1 MSFDTLLPGTL
12 VMAPMTKGSNLP
24 YRQLC
29 VELGAR
35 VVLSEMVV
43 ARRLKQRRRGEFA
56 LIRRAPE
63 EPCFGVQLAGNKP
76 DEIAWAAALAEARG
90 ADFIDLNLGC
100 PIDHFTRMGLG
111 AALGRQPTR
120 VRRIVEAMKAA
131 VTVPVTVKIR
141 LGWNAEHRNYM
152 DLAKAIADGGASALG
167 VHGRTREARYR
178 HPADWAAIGEVAAA
192 LPIPVIGNGDLLFP
206 HEVVERLA
214 TSRCAAVMAA
224 RGVLIKPWLFR
235 EMAIGYWDI
244 TAEERVDIYRRY
256 VELARAHWGR
266 TLPQAQPDTQ
276 AAAWEVGEAPHA
288 RPADSAE
295 ILFDDHARARLR
307 EFLRWHVG
315 FWVRYVPRRP
325 DGSWPTMQG
334 RETFEARSPLETL
347 LSRTDDAAGDYI
359 TDELL
364 DGGDLSSPPAPG
376 VSATEP
382 EVTAAG

>member
-1 MSFDTLLPGTL
+1 
-12 VMAPMTKGSNLP
+12 
-24 YRQLC
+24 
-29 VELGAR
+29 
-35 VVLSEMVV
+35 
-43 ARRLKQRRRGEFA
+43 
-56 LIRRAPE
+56 
-63 EPCFGVQLAGNKP
+63 
-76 DEIAWAAALAEARG
+76 
-90 ADFIDLNLGC
+90 
-100 PIDHFTRMGLG
+100 
-111 AALGRQPTR
+111 
-120 VRRIVEAMKAA
+120 
-131 VTVPVTVKIR
+131 
-141 LGWNAEHRNYM
+141 
-152 DLAKAIADGGASALG
+152 
-167 VHGRTREARYR
+167 
-178 HPADWAAIGEVAAA
+178 
-192 LPIPVIGNGDLLFP
+192 
-206 HEVVERLA
+206 
-214 TSRCAAVMAA
+214 
-224 RGVLIKPWLFR
+224 
-235 EMAIGYWDI
+235 MAIGYWDI